1 MKTTKLIDV
10 ADIIYGYAFNS
21 KLFNTSG
28 EGRPLIRIRDVNTGF
43 SNTYTTENAPEK
55 YLVRNGDFLIGMDGN
70 FEIVK
75 WANGEA
81 LLNQRVCKII
91 PKSIKPDY
99 LFYLLSPILKSIEN
113 KTHSTTVKHLSA
125 KELNKISFELPN
137 GDQQSKIANELS
149 NLHRMLI
156 LKREALEG
164 LDSLVKSR
172 FMEMFGEWNLS
183 FQKEN
188 WIKLSDLTNIYTGT
202 TPKTEI
208 KEYWNGLIPWV
219 TPAELDKDSY
229 IITDTERHITEKGQ
243 KSKSLTMM
251 PIGTVLLSTRAPIGK
266 VAICGV
272 PMTCNQG
279 FKNFECLEKLH
290 PTYLFYLLKL
300 NNDWLQ
306 TQGTGTTFKE
316 ISKSKAGN
324 IRIPV
329 PTMSD
334 QKGFA
339 QFYNLVDKSRFVVQ
353 KEIKD
358 LQELL
363 DSKMD
368 GYFGGEE

>member
-1 MKTTKLIDV
+1 MCQNAVLYENDGKYITEKGYANSSAKLFKRDTVLVALVGATIGKVALLKFETTTNQNVLGIW
-10 ADIIYGYAFNS
+10 DIKENGYNPYYVYYYMQAIYGKFTA
-21 KLFNTSG
+21 
-28 EGRPLIRIRDVNTGF
+28 
-43 SNTYTTENAPEK
+43 
-55 YLVRNGDFLIGMDGN
+55 IGDGN
-70 FEIVK
+70 FKMASKAFVSD
-75 WANGEA
+75 
-81 LLNQRVCKII
+81 L
-91 PKSIKPDY
+91 D
-99 LFYLLSPILKSIEN
+99 ILKPSLE
-113 KTHSTTVKHLSA
+113 KQDEFA
-125 KELNKISFELPN
+125 SFVEQADKLW
-137 GDQQSKIANELS
+137 
-149 NLHRMLI
+149 
-156 LKREALEG
+156 
-164 LDSLVKSR
+164 

-290 PTYLFYLLKL
+290 PTYLFYLFKL

-339 QFYNLVDKSRFVVQ
+339 QFYNLVDKSRFNQ
-353 KEIKD
+353 GI
-358 LQELL
+358 QNA
-363 DSKMD
+363 
-368 GYFGGEE
+368 